1 MPNAKAFIYF
11 NRIEPSGRFERVFR
25 KLEHMSFLIALAQRF
40 LARVLASPRG
50 PRLVPPWLAAPW
62 LAACIVLLL
71 VTWCGA
77 AHAGAPRS
85 LRFERIGLEDGLP
98 QESVNAIL
106 QDRTGFMW
114 LGTQGGL
121 ARFDGYRTRVFHND
135 PADPRSLVD
144 NYIQAAYED
153 DAGRLWFGTR
163 GGLVRFDAAT
173 ETFVRYPLAASSE
186 RVVRNAAVTAIVGDR
201 NGGLWIGT
209 GDGLVHLDP
218 DSGRLRSWRH
228 DGRDGSSLRDDRVTA
243 LALDP
248 HGALWVGANTG
259 IDRLALGADRFE
271 HFDVDPGAARGAL
284 RNGAVGGNSVLALS
298 MGPRDTL
305 WIGTGAG
312 LDAWRIGEGA
322 PQRRHVGFDEGMSA
336 TRVSRLYH
344 DRGNN
349 LWVGTDLEGLK
360 WRDPVSGRFIG
371 YANQPLDRHS
381 LSDNQVSAIWVDRT
395 GTLWV
400 GTSLGGVNRTD
411 LASGGFDR
419 FSVLPGQGGQTA
431 VRKVRAI
438 AAGADGSLWL
448 GTGGA
453 GLMHM
458 EPASGRVEH
467 FRHNP
472 HDPGSLPDDFVTAL
486 MPGRARLWI
495 GTANGLSWRDPVSGR
510 YTGVALGKGD
520 LGAGAAY
527 VQGLMLDH
535 LGRLWIATHGG
546 LFMLDADG
554 RPARSWRHD
563 PADPGSLGENY
574 DFALLEDR
582 QGAVWIGTENG
593 LDRLDPASGKFAHFR
608 HDPRDPDS
616 LRHNRIYDL
625 YESARGDIWVGT
637 AGGLHRLERRK
648 DGRMAFR
655 MFPVHAGSEQGPIGA
670 ILEDD
675 KGGIWASTMGGLT
688 RVDAAGGRF
697 KNYTAK
703 DGLIDGTFI
712 VGSAAAGA
720 DGELHFGGVNGM
732 TSFLPEEVRDNPY
745 PPTVIISD
753 FQVLNRPRPLA
764 GRAGAARAAELS
776 WRDSV
781 FTLEFA
787 ALHYADPRA
796 NRYAYR
802 LRGFDRDWTEADA
815 GKRFATYTNLDP
827 GSYVFEVRAANKDGV
842 WGTQPATL
850 AITIAPPLWK
860 TWWFRLGVALGAL
873 GIGAGVY
880 RLRVRAL
887 VQQKH
892 RLERQVGM
900 RTAELVLQKEHAER
914 RKQEA
919 EAQKEAVEE
928 ARRNIALLSDIGREL
943 TANLDGEA
951 IMANVHAQVRQL
963 MDADVFSIG
972 VAVDGA
978 AAHGAR
984 LDYRYVMRGDRRA
997 DAAGCPEPVLRLGEH
1012 CVATGEEILI
1022 DDLALE
1028 YPRYLGERLEA
1039 HLEDSAPAGTRTDTG
1054 ALARADARSLLF
1066 VPIMVGAH
1074 VLGVISVQSRRT
1086 NAYRHVQL
1094 DMLSTLAAY
1103 VGVALDNA
1111 DAYRR
1116 LKETQAQ
1123 LAASE
1128 KLASLGSL
1136 VAGVAH
1142 ELNTPIGNSLLM
1154 ASTLHEK
1161 TEALAA
1167 RFAGNQLKKS
1177 ELEAWIAADREA
1189 TSLIMRSLHAA
1200 ADLVDSFRQVSVD
1213 QESRQRRRFDLARAC
1228 QEIAAT
1234 MMNQVRR
1241 AGHTLELRVGPGIQM
1256 DSYPGPFGQ
1265 VLINFINN
1273 AMLHAF
1279 DQPGGRMALSAVEL
1293 GSGLVRIQFADDGRG
1308 IPPEHLSRIFDPFF
1322 TTRMGQGGNGLG
1334 LNIAYNLVT
1343 TLLGGSIRVESSPG
1357 QGTVFI
1363 LELPMRAPEGSAS
1376 ASAPVLPEDAL

>member
-1 MPNAKAFIYF
+1 M
-11 NRIEPSGRFERVFR
+11 
-25 KLEHMSFLIALAQRF
+25 LALAW
-40 LARVLASPRG
+40 P
-50 PRLVPPWLAAPW
+50 
-62 LAACIVLLL
+62 
-71 VTWCGA
+71 GA
-77 AHAGAPRS
+77 AHAATPRT
-85 LRFERIGLEDGLP
+85 LRFERIGLEEGLP
-98 QESVNAIL
+98 QESVNTVL

-114 LGTQGGL
+114 FGTQGGL
-121 ARFDGYRTRVFHND
+121 ARFDGYRARVFRND

-144 NYIQAAYED
+144 NYVQAAYED

-163 GGLVRFDAAT
+163 GGLVRFDAAS
-173 ETFVRYPLAASSE
+173 ETFVRYPLASTGE
-186 RVVRNAAVTAIVGDR
+186 RATRNPAVTAIVGDR

-209 GDGLVHLDP
+209 GDGLVHVDP
-218 DSGRLRSWRH
+218 DSGRLRTWRH
-228 DGRDGSSLRDDRVTA
+228 DGRDRASLHDDRVTA

-248 HGALWVGANTG
+248 RGALWVGASTG
-259 IDRLALGADRFE
+259 LDRLDPGADRFE
-271 HFDVDPGAARGAL
+271 HFEVGA
-284 RNGAVGGNSVLALS
+284 NSVLALS

-312 LDAWRIGEGA
+312 LEAWRIGEGA
-322 PQRRHVGFDEGMSA
+322 PERRRVGPEQGMSA
-336 TRVSRLYH
+336 TRVARLYH

-400 GTSLGGVNRTD
+400 GTSLGGVNRAD
-411 LASGGFDR
+411 LASGGFER
-419 FSVLPGQGGQTA
+419 FSALPGQDEQGG
-431 VRKVRAI
+431 VRKVRTI
-438 AAGADGSLWL
+438 AADTDGRLWL
-448 GTGGA
+448 GTGGT
-453 GLMHM
+453 GLLHLA
-458 EPASGRVEH
+458 PGSGRVEH
-467 FRHNP
+467 FRH
-472 HDPGSLPDDFVTAL
+472 DPRDQGSLPDDFVTAL
-486 MPGRARLWI
+486 KPGRARLWV
-495 GTANGLSWRDPVSGR
+495 GTPSGLSWRDPASGR
-510 YTGVALGKGD
+510 FTAVALGTGD
-520 LGAGAAY
+520 LGAGATY
-527 VQGLMLDH
+527 VQALMLDH
-535 LGRLWIATHGG
+535 LGRLWVATRGG
-546 LFMLDADG
+546 LIMLDADG
-554 RPARSWRHD
+554 RPARTWRHD
-563 PADPGSLGENY
+563 PLDPSSLGENY
-574 DFALLEDR
+574 AFALLEDR
-582 QGAVWIGTENG
+582 HGAIWVGTENG
-593 LDRLDPASGKFAHFR
+593 LDRLDPASGRFTHFR
-608 HDPRDPDS
+608 HEPGNPSS

-625 YESARGDIWVGT
+625 YESARGDLWVGS

-648 DGRMAFR
+648 DGSVGFVL
-655 MFPVHAGSEQGPIGA
+655 FPVAGGADQGPIGA
-670 ILEDD
+670 MLEDD
-675 KGGIWASTMGGLT
+675 KGRIWASTMGGLT
-688 RVDAAGGRF
+688 RIDPVTARF
-697 KNYTAK
+697 KNYSAK

-712 VGSAAAGA
+712 VGSAAAGP

-732 TSFLPEEVRDNPY
+732 TSFRPDEVRDNPF
-745 PPTVIISD
+745 PPTVIITG
-753 FQVLNRPRPLA
+753 FQVLNRPRALVGQA
-764 GRAGAARAAELS
+764 GMARTVALS

-802 LRGFDRDWTEADA
+802 LRGFDRDWTETDA

-827 GSYVFEVRAANKDGV
+827 GSYVFEVRAANKDGL
-842 WGTQPATL
+842 WSEQPARL

-860 TWWFRLGVALGAL
+860 TWWFRLATLACVLG
-873 GIGAGVY
+873 GGAGIY

-887 VQQKH
+887 VQQKE

-919 EAQKEAVEE
+919 DAQREAVEE
-928 ARRNIALLSDIGREL
+928 ARRNIALLSDFGREL

-963 MDADVFSIG
+963 MDADVFAVG
-972 VAVDGA
+972 VAVETG
-978 AAHGAR
+978 R
-984 LDYRYVMRGDRRA
+984 VDYRYVMRGGVRA
-997 DAAGCPEPVLRLGEH
+997 EAADFSEPVLRLGEH
-1012 CVATGEEILI
+1012 CLATGEEMLV

-1028 YPRYLGERLEA
+1028 YPRYLGDPAR
-1039 HLEDSAPAGTRTDTG
+1039 APASC
-1054 ALARADARSLLF
+1054 SLLF
-1066 VPIMVGAH
+1066 VPVMVGAR
-1074 VLGVISVQSRRT
+1074 VLCMISVQSPRT

-1128 KLASLGSL
+1128 KLASLGAL

-1161 TEALAA
+1161 TETMAA

-1213 QESRQRRRFDLARAC
+1213 QGSRQRRRFDLARAC

-1241 AGHTLELRVGPGIQM
+1241 AGHTLELRVGPDIRM
-1256 DSYPGPFGQ
+1256 DSYPGPLGQ

-1279 DQPGGRMALSAVEL
+1279 DAPGGRMALSAVEL
-1293 GSGLVRIQFADDGRG
+1293 GSGQVRIQFADDGRG
-1308 IPPEHLSRIFDPFF
+1308 IPGEHLSRIFDPFF

-1343 TLLGGSIRVESSPG
+1343 TLLGGTIRVESSPG

-1363 LELPMRAPEGSAS
+1363 LELPLRAPDT
-1376 ASAPVLPEDAL
+1376 APPGLPQDAA